1 MFELARLGFL
11 LLGLYLALS
20 PLDDLAGSLITVDG
34 EKLVAAAIAIPIW
47 LVLAFVPGL
56 VLIWKSRA
64 LAERLFG
71 PPEDGSGRFEA
82 ETVVGAGLAVCG
94 VWMVLD
100 GVAFAISAVGVA
112 MMSGGISGIYEMS
125 MVSGVRGLFLVV
137 LGIFLTIRSMAIAA
151 WLANRRATPAA

>member
-82 ETVVGAGLAVCG
+82 ETVLWSVPDSRCVGCG
-94 VWMVLD
+94 W
-100 GVAFAISAVGVA
+100 
-112 MMSGGISGIYEMS
+112 
-125 MVSGVRGLFLVV
+125 
-137 LGIFLTIRSMAIAA
+137 FLTALHSRSPP
-151 WLANRRATPAA
+151 LALR